1 MMMEN
6 SSSNWAIFCCQKQNS
21 DISRQNLDNYYS
33 CTFIFCTIHS
43 SKIIFLGGI
52 NNEVKKSVKKGNV
65 GMR

>member
-1 MMMEN
+1 MMTVSY
-6 SSSNWAIFCCQKQNS
+6 SSV
-21 DISRQNLDNYYS
+21 
-33 CTFIFCTIHS
+33 TIHS